1 MLLFHD
7 TKLIRV
13 NKELIIRSNSS
24 AVDFALLK
32 DGKLIELNKEI
43 EDNKFSVGDIFFAK
57 VRKSIPGLNAA
68 FVNVGHEKD
77 GFLHY
82 HDLGPKLPSLLKFI
96 KQVSTGKTKDYLLK
110 NFKLETDIE
119 KDGMV
124 GDVIKSNQH
133 ILVQVVKEPI
143 STKGPRIS
151 SELSLAG
158 RYMVL
163 VPFSDR
169 ISISQKI
176 EDRDEKNRLKR
187 LVKSIR
193 PKNFGV
199 IVRTVAKDKKVAEL
213 DADLQQLLQRWKKMC
228 GSLAKI
234 NKFPTKVLSEIN
246 RSSSILRDIFDD
258 SFSGIHVDDAQLCDE
273 ITEYID
279 RIAPKK
285 KNIVKHYTNGLP
297 IFEKFG
303 IERQI
308 KTSFG
313 KTVSMQKGAYL
324 VIEHTE
330 ALHVIDVNS
339 GNRSNKSRSQEDT
352 AMEVNMIS
360 ATEIARQLRLRD
372 MGGIIVVDFIDLN
385 SAENRKKLFEH
396 LREEM
401 SQDRTKH
408 KILPP
413 SKFGLIQIT
422 RQRVRPEMN
431 IKTKEPNPNQNGEVE
446 APIVL
451 LDKINA
457 DLNKIV
463 NHAQHRNKKIA
474 LHLHPFI
481 AAYLCKGFPSIRT
494 QWYFTHKKW
503 IKIVP
508 RDAYQYL
515 NYRFFD
521 EKKRKSIRI

>member
-1 MLLFHD
+1 
-7 TKLIRV
+7 V

-57 VRKSIPGLNAA
+57 VRKSVGGLNAA

-110 NFKLETDIE
+110 NFRFENDIE
-119 KDGMV
+119 KNGMV
-124 GDVIKSNQH
+124 SDAIASNQQ

-163 VPFSDR
+163 VPFSER

-176 EDRDEKNRLKR
+176 ENKEEKNRLKR
-187 LVKSIR
+187 LVQSIR
-193 PKNFGV
+193 PKGFGV

-213 DADLQQLLQRWKKMC
+213 DADLQQLVQRWKNMC
-228 GSLAKI
+228 SRLPRISKY
-234 NKFPTKVLSEIN
+234 PTKVLSEID

-258 SFSGIHVDDAQLCDE
+258 SFTGIYVDDQELYGE
-273 ITEYID
+273 ISEYLKT
-279 RIAPKK
+279 IAPKK
-285 KNIVKHYTNGLP
+285 AKIVKHYKDSLP
-297 IFEKFG
+297 IFEKFSV
-303 IERQI
+303 ERQI
-308 KTSFG
+308 KTAFG

-339 GNRSNKSRSQEDT
+339 GNRSNKSRNQEET

-360 ATEIARQLRLRD
+360 ASEIARQLRLRD
-372 MGGIIVVDFIDLN
+372 MGGIIVVDFIDLG
-385 SAENRKKLFEH
+385 SSENRRVLFEH
-396 LREEM
+396 LKKEM
-401 SQDRTKH
+401 STDRTKH

-422 RQRVRPEMN
+422 RQRVRPEIN
-431 IKTKEPNPNQNGEVE
+431 IKTKEPNPNLNGEVE

-463 NHAQHRNKKIA
+463 NNAQHQKKKIE
-474 LHLHPFI
+474 LHIHPFI
-481 AAYLCKGFPSIRT
+481 AAYLNRGFPSIRT
-494 QWYFTHKKW
+494 QWLFKHKKW
-503 IKIVP
+503 VKIIP
-508 RDAYQYL
+508 RDAYNYL
-515 NYRFFD
+515 HYRFISN
-521 EKKRKSIRI
+521 KKSIRV